1 MRILVVK
8 DITSVTLKI
17 IIFLVGLL
25 GVLSCKREYIENGFE
40 GPAQISASD
49 KFSIINNLTI
59 NTKPYFAVNVIPNFL
74 ATFNET
80 ISWTIVITGDSST
93 GIKTFSGTSNS
104 INVSWDGTHD
114 GTYYFEDGEP
124 ATATLSIL
132 GSPII
137 DTIHFI
143 IGSALQVRNTTP
155 NYILVGNTDLEY
167 ASKYTNKKFPIP
179 IGSTIF
185 GFSTFE
191 INTNPS
197 EAFIVQQNDVIRAPE
212 GKYFGR
218 VSGSFLNLSAQPN
231 GVFIDGVQIR
241 NEWDGSGPNN
251 SYLLP
256 TTWKD
261 PTQIYLN
268 IWVRGIDNLP
278 PGFQP
283 HATLNFEVDE
293 DDNGLFAI
301 GPPPT
306 TINANP
312 KNLPVNCN
320 QTSGDK
326 WCPCNEDG
334 WFLKIPIT
342 HQGWKLFS
350 CRYADL
356 LQNEDWWNGGNG
368 NRILEPQKVCRIQI
382 GANCN
387 VPWSNIQADFDYATI
402 TYGGPLKPST
412 IVNP

>member
-1 MRILVVK
+1 MKNMKTILSGIL
-8 DITSVTLKI
+8 ITALALCIS
-17 IIFLVGLL
+17 
-25 GVLSCKREYIENGFE
+25 SCKRDYMSQGYE
-40 GPAQISASD
+40 GPAQVSASSN
-49 KFSIINNLTI
+49 FQVT
-59 NTKPYFAVNVIPNFL
+59 TKLNIDITPDFALDITPTFGAV
-74 ATFNET
+74 FNEPVT
-80 ISWTIVITGDSST
+80 WTIVIQGDSST
-93 GIKTFSGTSNS
+93 GIKTLSGTSS
-104 INVSWDGTHD
+104 TVSAGWDGSHD
-114 GTYYFEDGEP
+114 GTYYFESGEP
-124 ATATLSIL
+124 AIAVLSVL
-132 GSPII
+132 GWSST
-137 DTIHFI
+137 DTIHFTI
-143 IGSALQVRNTTP
+143 KSAPLVTASTP
-155 NYILVGNTDLEY
+155 NYMLVGNTDFEY

-179 IGSTIF
+179 IGSTLF
-185 GFSTFE
+185 QFATFE

-231 GVFIDGVQIR
+231 GVFIDGVQVR
-241 NEWDGSGPNN
+241 NGWSGTGPNN

-293 DDNGLFAI
+293 DDNGAFA
-301 GPPPT
+301 T
-306 TINANP
+306 
-312 KNLPVNCN
+312 LSNCN
-320 QTSGDK
+320 QVSGDK

-342 HQGWKLFS
+342 HKGWKLFS
-350 CRYADL
+350 CRYSDL

-368 NRILEPQKVCRIQI
+368 NRILEPQKVCRMQI

-402 TYGGPLKPST
+402 TYGGPLKPNAS
-412 IVNP
+412 PSQW